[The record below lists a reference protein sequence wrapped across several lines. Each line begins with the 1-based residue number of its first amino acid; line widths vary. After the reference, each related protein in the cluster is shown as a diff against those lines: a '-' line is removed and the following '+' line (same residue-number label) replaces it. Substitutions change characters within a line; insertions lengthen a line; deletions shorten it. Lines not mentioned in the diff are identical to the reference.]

1 MASMNS
7 LSCEL
12 MHFWKALSMYD
23 DSLSGHFNPAFIAAA
38 AVGFYL
44 TKFLN
49 SSDYSSLL
57 FY

>member
-1 MASMNS
+1 
-7 LSCEL
+7 
-12 MHFWKALSMYD
+12 MYD
-23 DSLSGHFNPAFIAAA
+23 ASLSGHFNPVFIAAA
-38 AVGFYL
+38 AAGFYL